1 MSFELYR
8 FSNRLDVIAGDDA
21 LQLKLLGSAFAWE
34 SAETWP
40 SEVRASARGRRLA
53 SEIAMALE
61 MGLAQ
66 ASDDTL
72 QIPYANF
79 HTLDEEEFRLHHSFS
94 SPSPFLLQVGR
105 TGVLGRSDF
114 QYQLRFLL
122 GNQSVPIEIS
132 GLFLMRSSTGEHFHL
147 DGTQYALVSA
157 LQRFN
162 ALPVQERTPQTSWLA
177 FADVKRLSQ
186 DVNASLDTWLASND
200 VVVPSSIGLDFYEE
214 SDGSL
219 SFVPTSPDLDQTEF
233 RTVFQQSR
241 DAHDLYTVQRTGKER
256 VRVVLTDRQ
265 KAVLQ
270 RMKTVQRVKGPL
282 REALEKDPIRVF
294 DGIAG
299 DVELPESYSDRVIGI
314 GAFQYEPIPKAATD
328 ESSLVELWE
337 AASSSI
343 DSELNNQEPKER
355 QELKTL
361 LIRTNQDEVFDPYLD
376 QAARATG
383 DQTDWRFISPQAL
396 GNQYPLD
403 PHQQEGVGWL
413 QRCSQ
418 IKDRRGVL
426 LADDMGLGKTL
437 QLLTF
442 MAWAIESGLFPELS
456 KQRPPYRPILIT
468 APLILLENQTWEE
481 EMKKFFE
488 EKGSIFLP
496 VLPLYG
502 PALRSFRRKDLSG
515 TEGTLGKPILD
526 LDRIRQHR
534 IVITNYEA
542 LRDYEFSF
550 AYHPDGKSLWS
561 MVISDEAQEY
571 KTPNSR
577 ISHAMKKLDPPFRIA
592 CTGTPVETQLLD
604 LWNIFDALQP
614 GLLGAARDFVRRYH
628 GSVADTEI
636 DQLKRRLLYLRP
648 NTFML
653 RRSKDEVLKLPEKTV
668 ERLLCPMSPDE
679 VMAHQTLSQG
689 MSAAGAKK
697 EKLTL
702 LHDFARLYQHP
713 ALLGAAG
720 DDQTPAQLR
729 ASSSKLR
736 AVLDLLHGI
745 KSKGEKVLIFARH
758 KDSQRMLASVLSDEF
773 GFPVRILN
781 GDTPTSVSSRNGAAQ
796 TRRLLLDE
804 FKNRSGFSVIV
815 LSPFVAGVGL
825 TIVEANHVI
834 HYGRWWNPALE
845 AQATDRAY
853 RRGQQRPVKV
863 YLPILHDPT
872 QQIPNSFDQLLD
884 RLMTRRE
891 ELARTLLAKEGFMAI
906 REKEEVVGD
915 EMIASLSR

>member
-21 LQLKLLGSAFAWE
+21 FQLKLLGPGFAWE
-34 SAETWP
+34 TAETWP

-66 ASDDTL
+66 AAGDTL

-79 HTLDEEEFRLHHSFS
+79 DTLDEQEFRLHHSFS
-94 SPSPFLLQVGR
+94 SPSPFLLQIGR

-122 GNQSVPIEIS
+122 GNQSVPVEIS
-132 GLFLMRSSTGEHFHL
+132 GPFLMRSSTREHFHL

-157 LQRFN
+157 LHRFN

-200 VVVPSSIGLDFYEE
+200 VVVPSSIGLDLYEE

-219 SFVPTSPDLDQTEF
+219 SFVPTSPDLDKTEF

-241 DAHDLYTVQRTGKER
+241 DAHDLYTVQRTGGER

-314 GAFQYEPIPKAATD
+314 GAFEYEPIPKAATD
-328 ESSLVELWE
+328 ESSLAELWG
-337 AASSSI
+337 AASSSE
-343 DSELNNQEPKER
+343 DRELNNQEPKER
-355 QELKTL
+355 PELKTL

-383 DQTDWRFISPQAL
+383 DQVDWRFVSPQAL
-396 GNQYPLD
+396 GNQHPLD

-488 EKGSIFLP
+488 EKGSIFMP

-550 AYHPDGKSLWS
+550 AYHPDGNSLWS

-571 KTPNSR
+571 KT
-577 ISHAMKKLDPPFRIA
+577 
-592 CTGTPVETQLLD
+592 
-604 LWNIFDALQP
+604 
-614 GLLGAARDFVRRYH
+614 
-628 GSVADTEI
+628 
-636 DQLKRRLLYLRP
+636 
-648 NTFML
+648 
-653 RRSKDEVLKLPEKTV
+653 
-668 ERLLCPMSPDE
+668 
-679 VMAHQTLSQG
+679 
-689 MSAAGAKK
+689 
-697 EKLTL
+697 
-702 LHDFARLYQHP
+702 
-713 ALLGAAG
+713 
-720 DDQTPAQLR
+720 
-729 ASSSKLR
+729 
-736 AVLDLLHGI
+736 
-745 KSKGEKVLIFARH
+745 
-758 KDSQRMLASVLSDEF
+758 
-773 GFPVRILN
+773 
-781 GDTPTSVSSRNGAAQ
+781 
-796 TRRLLLDE
+796 
-804 FKNRSGFSVIV
+804 
-815 LSPFVAGVGL
+815 
-825 TIVEANHVI
+825 
-834 HYGRWWNPALE
+834 
-845 AQATDRAY
+845 
-853 RRGQQRPVKV
+853 
-863 YLPILHDPT
+863 
-872 QQIPNSFDQLLD
+872 
-884 RLMTRRE
+884 
-891 ELARTLLAKEGFMAI
+891 
-906 REKEEVVGD
+906 
-915 EMIASLSR
+915 